1 MTRTASDAVEDLVD
15 ARGAT
20 SRVRVMLE
28 GSGSMPLAGGGM
40 LEPSLEAG
48 LRYDAGDAETGAG
61 IEVGGGLA
69 YAAGR
74 LAVRVDARVLVAHE
88 DTAYEEWG
96 FSGSILYR
104 PEENG
109 RGLSMDLGPA
119 WGATQ
124 SGVEELWS
132 RQDVGGLAPGA
143 AGPAAGQRLRA
154 EFGYG
159 LAGRG
164 NSDRL
169 WYPYVGA
176 QAEGGAG
183 GMLTLGL
190 RLRSG
195 PELQAAVEVGRRDN
209 GREPPE
215 HALQLRGSYRW

>member
-1 MTRTASDAVEDLVD
+1 MSPDK
-15 ARGAT
+15 
-20 SRVRVMLE
+20 
-28 GSGSMPLAGGGM
+28 
-40 LEPSLEAG
+40 
-48 LRYDAGDAETGAG
+48 
-61 IEVGGGLA
+61 
-69 YAAGR
+69 
-74 LAVRVDARVLVAHE
+74 
-88 DTAYEEWG
+88 
-96 FSGSILYR
+96 
-104 PEENG
+104 
-109 RGLSMDLGPA
+109 
-119 WGATQ
+119 
-124 SGVEELWS
+124 
-132 RQDVGGLAPGA
+132 
-143 AGPAAGQRLRA
+143 RLRA

-215 HALQLRGSYRW
+215 HALQLRGSYRWGRGGNNDAARPHGMNRERRRAVWRATLEFDGRVRENEATRVLILIDALQPTRAHHVPVIVKISGAGSLHPSSRLERDSERANSGLVNLDHVAALAPPDTLREITAPDAAKKP